1 MPNIAPEYL
10 LLLFSQH
17 QWRRPLAIYYVLQG
31 KRTVSNLYA
40 GLAYQLLSLYQFL
53 PQLQL
58 ADYQHQLKYLVQQGW
73 LVVQDKKMKK
83 TVQGQQHE
91 QEWRQQHQV
100 PTGIDSLHFPKADHY
115 TARLFLATQVLSE
128 LGYQNRQYYPLMIAE
143 RDRIAVKQWLFR
155 QNKATVVTAF
165 AQDWQHFLN
174 QLPSADATFMSLFLS
189 GHAVDRLTIEQ
200 VAVRQQTTAF
210 AVFLRQ
216 QTLIYQLLSSLPQ
229 LPLFAS
235 LWQPLAPTSLLSRS
249 AAQTYQAVL
258 QGTSIQTLQQRRQ
271 LKVSTL
277 TEHLLE
283 AAILMPDF
291 PFEQFLNTDQ
301 QHYLATQLYDVPID
315 QWQFQQLAQP
325 LPFFQFRLYQ
335 IQQRRRTHG

>member
-17 QWRRPLAIYYVLQG
+17 QWRRPMAIYYILQG

-40 GLAYQLLSLYQFL
+40 GLAYRLLSLYQFL

-58 ADYQHQLKYLVQQGW
+58 ADYQKQLEYLIQKGW
-73 LVVQDKKMKK
+73 LIVQAKQIKK

-91 QEWRQQHQV
+91 QEWRENHTV
-100 PTGIDSLHFPKADHY
+100 PVGIDSLHFPKAAHY
-115 TARLFLATQVLSE
+115 TARLFLATQVISE
-128 LGYQNRQYYPLMIAE
+128 LAYDNRQYYPLMIAE
-143 RDRIAVKQWLFR
+143 RDRLAVKKWLF
-155 QNKATVVTAF
+155 QQDKTTLITAF
-165 AQDWQHFLN
+165 AQDWHRFLAKIAP
-174 QLPSADATFMSLFLS
+174 QDATFMSLFLS
-189 GHAVDRLTIEQ
+189 GHNVDRFTIEQ
-200 VAVRQQTTAF
+200 IAVRQQTTAF

-216 QTLIYQLLSSLPQ
+216 QALIYRLLKAAAQ
-229 LPLFAS
+229 LPTFAS

-249 AAQTYQAVL
+249 AEQTYQAVL
-258 QGTSIQTLQQRRQ
+258 QGASIQTLEQRRH

-283 AAILMPDF
+283 AAILIPDF
-291 PFEQFLNTDQ
+291 PFERFLSPAQ
-301 QHYLATQLYDVPID
+301 QQSLTAQLQQIPME

-335 IQQRRRTHG
+335 IQQRRRQDG